1 MQLISNIFYSLS
13 FVVNFAFVAGINS
26 FVSMFRLLIFYL
38 YERKRKEIPI
48 WWIFVF
54 SSIYILVGI
63 LFFNN
68 YTDILVMITPIIF
81 TVALYMKN
89 MQTVHYL
96 LLLPNAI
103 LVVYAFICEVYTTA
117 LLDLIEFVVII
128 ISIIKFYIQK
138 KHEIRYLL

>member
-1 MQLISNIFYSLS
+1 
-13 FVVNFAFVAGINS
+13 
-26 FVSMFRLLIFYL
+26 
-38 YERKRKEIPI
+38 
-48 WWIFVF
+48 
-54 SSIYILVGI
+54 
-63 LFFNN
+63 
-68 YTDILVMITPIIF
+68 MITPIIF